1 MSGSHIHAH
10 DGLHPH
16 DHTHPHGHSHSHP
29 HSHGQAELAARAWR
43 MDARVKLIAVIAMVV
58 IAVSTPPAA
67 FLATGCYF
75 GVVLVLMRLAR
86 VSSRLAASRVGA
98 VLPFVALIAM
108 FLPFLPSRATEG
120 VPGWT
125 VVIGPLTISRGGA
138 LVFWGVIWKAL
149 FGTLSVTLL
158 TWTTPFA
165 KLLQALEELR
175 APAVLVMLASFTYR
189 YAFVLA
195 DEVQR
200 MRRARDARGWQ
211 GRWITQARTV
221 GQMIGVFFLRSYER
235 AERIHLAMLAR
246 GFEGR
251 PTTLGASPLAAGEVT
266 LGVLLL
272 AGFAAARLGLR

>member
-16 DHTHPHGHSHSHP
+16 DHTHPHSHP
-29 HSHGQAELAARAWR
+29 HSHPHRHGPSSLGARAWR
-43 MDARVKLIAVIAMVV
+43 MDARVKLVVVIAMVV
-58 IAVSTPPAA
+58 IAVSTPPDA

-75 GVVLVLMRLAR
+75 AAVLVLMSLAR
-86 VSSRLAASRVGA
+86 VSSRLAASRVAA

-108 FLPFLPSRATEG
+108 FLPFLPSRATE
-120 VPGWT
+120 VAAGWS
-125 VVIGPLTISRGGA
+125 VSIGSLTISRAGA
-138 LVFWGVIWKAL
+138 LVFWGVMWKAL
-149 FGTLSVTLL
+149 FGTLSLTLL
-158 TWTTPFA
+158 SWTTPFA

-175 APAVLVMLASFTYR
+175 APPVLVMLASFTYR

-235 AERIHLAMLAR
+235 AERIYLAMLAR

-251 PTTLGASPLAAGEVT
+251 PPTLGAAPLAAGEVA
-266 LGVLLL
+266 LGGLLL
-272 AGFAAARLGLR
+272 LGLAAARFGLR